1 MVDTSRHLVFFLM
14 YLIVNSNNQNNYFL
28 FEIEQKSNIHLF
40 SLLINDK
47 KDKYLLFIKVMDIV
61 CCNAVDRFLYK

>member
-14 YLIVNSNNQNNYFL
+14 YFIVNSNNQNNYFL
-28 FEIEQKSNIHLF
+28 FEIEQNSNIHLF

>member
-28 FEIEQKSNIHLF
+28 FEIEQNSNIHLF